1 MSAGFSQCCTRG
13 YRLPWAQIHGSGIS
27 VVLLSVRH
35 FKITM
40 PLNARFHSST
50 AQLSTNNH
58 QLTTARR
65 ASCVKTTL
73 AVFFVCFVCFVVA
86 NNSWFLIT
94 CVAKC
99 YCLPVALRLSVSQS
113 VTARESQ
120 WLSRRLSLT
129 IKTFLNDN
137 RFVSQWETRSVRLR
151 LERNP
156 IETVLQSKPNP
167 PPVWLKLNFTFSQTH
182 FKFQSNLI

>member
-1 MSAGFSQCCTRG
+1 MPNSNKSASKSSPSAKSSNPHRPAVQWGDAVFPNSAILKGSGRERDAILSCFLHCGVLNHKHHRVFH
-13 YRLPWAQIHGSGIS
+13 LCSWAQVHGSGIS
-27 VVLLSVRH
+27 VVLLNVRY

-120 WLSRRLSLT
+120 
-129 IKTFLNDN
+129 
-137 RFVSQWETRSVRLR
+137 
-151 LERNP
+151 
-156 IETVLQSKPNP
+156 
-167 PPVWLKLNFTFSQTH
+167 
-182 FKFQSNLI
+182 